1 MVILPSAQRERG
13 KSLKRPGNSKFA
25 RAAIPSLRVMLRHV
39 PIATDIDST
48 ATRTISSL
56 MRDCLLRVPRRA

>member
-1 MVILPSAQRERG
+1 
-13 KSLKRPGNSKFA
+13 
-25 RAAIPSLRVMLRHV
+25 LRVMLRHV

-56 MRDCLLRVPRRA
+56 MRDCLLRVPKRA